1 MNKKSYIGLLT
12 WLMVALFG
20 LSVISCG
27 NDDDANSVVG
37 TWVEDYGDGICTF
50 TFRGNGTGVYVDQYY
65 GKNGL
70 ETESFNF
77 KYRMHNDSSGD
88 LIILD
93 EHGDEDEVLPFLVD
107 GNVMHIYEDYS
118 YDDVEW
124 ILYKK

>member
-1 MNKKSYIGLLT
+1 MKRIVLKMTAIMIMAVLCVGF
-12 WLMVALFG
+12 M
-20 LSVISCG
+20 SCSS
-27 NDDDANSVVG
+27 DDDDKNNVVG

-50 TFRGNGTGVYVDQYY
+50 TFRGNGTGVYVDRYNGNY
-65 GKNGL
+65 GL
-70 ETESFNF
+70 ETYSFNF
-77 KYRMHNDSSGD
+77 NYRMHNDTSGD